1 MKDIY
6 DLLGRLLIAFFFFVQ
21 GIEYLIHFKAMKVQ
35 MTEYHI
41 TWQQNF
47 WLSGAI
53 FLLIFGSLLVGFG
66 YRIRF
71 GAILLL
77 LFWIPMTLI
86 IHPFWRFQGAAYH
99 SELQIFMANLAITGG
114 LFIIAVHKSGRYAIK
129 KLFATTKVR

>member
-6 DLLGRLLIAFFFFVQ
+6 DLIGRLLIAFFFFVQ
-21 GIEYLIHFKAMKVQ
+21 GIEYLIHFKGMKIE
-35 MTEYHI
+35 MTGYHI
-41 TWQQNF
+41 TWQQNL

-53 FLLIFGSLLVGFG
+53 FLLIAGSLLVGFG

-86 IHPFWRFQGAAYH
+86 IHPFWRFDGTEYH
-99 SELQIFMANLAITGG
+99 SELQTFMANLAIAGG
-114 LFIIAVHKSGRYAIK
+114 LFIVAVHKSGKYAVK